1 MDNMGREALMRKI
14 QALSFAKVEA
24 ELYLDTHPADSEMLK
39 KREQYSNELA
49 PLVMSYEQKYGPL
62 RINEAAANKWSWVK
76 DPWPWDMEE

>member
-1 MDNMGREALMRKI
+1 MMLKKIGTIKFALTDI
-14 QALSFAKVEA
+14 D
-24 ELYLDTHPADSEMLK
+24 LYLDTHPADSEMLK

-49 PLVMSYEQKYGPL
+49 PLIMSYEQKYGPL